1 MHNIKTGGAD
11 LAHCRI
17 IRRNGAQLTAPA
29 AGAPTLRAGPV
40 AFAQPARALLRAIL
54 APRAMVQALTC
65 MLAFRRCSAPP
76 GSLQE
81 PPRPMVPPRWGWGSA
96 LAVRGVEGGAA

>member
-1 MHNIKTGGAD
+1 MLNIKSSGENAD
-11 LAHCRI
+11 HYRI
-17 IRRNGAQLTAPA
+17 IRRAGAQPTAQA
-29 AGAPTLRAGPV
+29 AGAPTLRAGP
-40 AFAQPARALLRAIL
+40 AALAQPARAPMRAIL
-54 APRAMVQALTC
+54 ALRAMVQALTC

-81 PPRPMVPPRWGWGSA
+81 PPRPMVPPRWRSV